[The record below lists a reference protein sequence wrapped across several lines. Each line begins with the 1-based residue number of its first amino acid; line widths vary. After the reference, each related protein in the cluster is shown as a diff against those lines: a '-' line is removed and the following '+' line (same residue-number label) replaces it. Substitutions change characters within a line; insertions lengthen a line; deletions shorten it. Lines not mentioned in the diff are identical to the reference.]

1 MIAITGKCFIMNGSK
16 TRIMEAASDLMEKYS
31 GKMVKWNGTEF
42 SSNPN
47 ANYISIPLNDDLV
60 IAIYAVTHREDKWNP
75 RHQIVMKTMPID
87 AFIPAED
94 FSEDKTLLEIKMR
107 SYCIHLSKESGEI
120 RQQTILPI
128 QRYSPIILA
137 IMSRELSY
145 PGLKCVLE
153 FLEANKRIHISSRSP
168 SLRLIERSVP
178 LRLDTL
184 RLIESGVKLNKI
196 ENEINEDEE
205 LTTDDPRSEMV
216 LGDIFMGSETPEWNR
231 NFLVMQ
237 FSNEM
242 GMTAERRLPTKY
254 SDPMKIHLAT
264 RKMLAEILGRRRV
277 ILVDKLEMAVYFST
291 ILRLPVGFQ
300 ARIKKLYCGNIDI
313 KQCLPLIDPASYPLE
328 ELDIRNLTTLNLPI
342 IQTCEKLLITERGD
356 IPENLLNDL
365 LRLSHKNAKVW
376 FWNFHAD
383 TFHFVIQHWMTN
395 GQGNAVH
402 YEMGSENESSRFLEE
417 IKQRYDGRTM
427 TFARPAADAKN
438 VFDFVSIPLN
448 NSSHIVVYP
457 KNLELPYDYQSIAM
471 KVMPIGTFASGEHTS
486 NSISVVNDLCLI
498 M

>member
-1 MIAITGKCFIMNGSK
+1 
-16 TRIMEAASDLMEKYS
+16 
-31 GKMVKWNGTEF
+31 
-42 SSNPN
+42 
-47 ANYISIPLNDDLV
+47 
-60 IAIYAVTHREDKWNP
+60 
-75 RHQIVMKTMPID
+75 
-87 AFIPAED
+87 
-94 FSEDKTLLEIKMR
+94 MR

-128 QRYSPIILA
+128 QRYSPIVLA

-145 PGLKCVLE
+145 PGLKCILE
-153 FLEANKRIHISSRSP
+153 YVEANKRIPISSRSP

-184 RLIESGVKLNKI
+184 RLSESGVKLNKI
-196 ENEINEDEE
+196 EYEINEDEE
-205 LTTDDPRSEMV
+205 LTTDDPRSELV
-216 LGDIFMGSETPEWNR
+216 LGDILMGSETPEWNR
-231 NFLVMQ
+231 NYLVMQ
-237 FSNEM
+237 FCNEM

-264 RKMLAEILGRRRV
+264 RKMLAKILGRRKV
-277 ILVDKLEMAVYFST
+277 ILVDKFEIAVYFST

-328 ELDIRNLTTLNLPI
+328 ELDIRNLTTLDIPI
-342 IQTCEKLLITERGD
+342 IQTCEKLLITECGD
-356 IPENLLNDL
+356 IPENLLNNL

-383 TFHFVIQHWMTN
+383 TFHSVIQHWMAN
-395 GQGNAVH
+395 GEGNAVH
-402 YEMGSENESSRFLEE
+402 YEMGSENKSSRFLEE
-417 IKQRYDGRTM
+417 IKQRYNGKTM
-427 TFARPAADAKN
+427 KFATCAIDDKPAFN
-438 VFDFVSIPLN
+438 FVSIPLN
-448 NSSHIVVYP
+448 DISHIVVYP
-457 KNLELPYDYQSIAM
+457 KNLELPYDYQSIVM